1 MNITARRVATQV
13 QLDNESLD
21 YLHQVQKLGE
31 ERLQEIINREI
42 IERFINEMLS
52 TRLQDLKTEEVI
64 GPDGKSKLE
73 TKLEL
78 FVFNKEEL
86 KGLIS
91 AIKNGVEIM

>member
-1 MNITARRVATQV
+1 MNITARRVVTQV
-13 QLDNESLD
+13 QLEKESLD
-21 YLHQVQKLGE
+21 YLHQVQKIGE

-52 TRLQDLKTEEVI
+52 TRLQDLKTEEI
-64 GPDGKSKLE
+64 IDPDGKSKLQM
-73 TKLEL
+73 KLEL

-91 AIKNGVEIM
+91 AIKDGVELM